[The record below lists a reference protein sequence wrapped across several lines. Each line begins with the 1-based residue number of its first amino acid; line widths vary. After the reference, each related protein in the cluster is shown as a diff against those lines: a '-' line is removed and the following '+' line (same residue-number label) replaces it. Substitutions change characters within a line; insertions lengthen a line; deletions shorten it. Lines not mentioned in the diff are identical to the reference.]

1 MDVSEWEKKIQT
13 ERDEKDRFFMLYPQ
27 SPLSIQDRRM
37 LTDGLDYF
45 PPDIAYRFELEL
57 HEHTDKNTLKMAYTR
72 GEEKEFIRWGE
83 FRFRIGGEDCILQAY
98 KMDSTEDK
106 LFIPFR
112 DQTGGKETYGAGR
125 YIDIDPD
132 RHINADGKWILDFNV
147 AYNPWC
153 AYSES
158 YTCPIVPTENW
169 LKVPINAGEKNYPL
183 KNKEGV

>member
-1 MDVSEWEKKIQT
+1 MSVIEI
-13 ERDEKDRFFMLYPQ
+13 YPH
-27 SPLSIQDRRM
+27 
-37 LTDGLDYF
+37 Y
-45 PPDIAYRFELEL
+45 IAKS
-57 HEHTDKNTLKMAYTR
+57 H
-72 GEEKEFIRWGE
+72 
-83 FRFRIGGEDCILQAY
+83 
-98 KMDSTEDK
+98 K

-132 RHINADGKWILDFNV
+132 KHINADGKWILDFNV